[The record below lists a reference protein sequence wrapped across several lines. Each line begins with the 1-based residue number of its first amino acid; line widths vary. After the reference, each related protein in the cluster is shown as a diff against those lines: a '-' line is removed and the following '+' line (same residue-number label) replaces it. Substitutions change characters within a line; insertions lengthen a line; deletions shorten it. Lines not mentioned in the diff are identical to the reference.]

1 MNLALEYLVRTGAIR
16 KFLQLPCSLCVQDLF
31 GERTVVCLGKPDRS
45 GSLQVTHFH
54 LAFLDENGQMPLS
67 SIYSTYVRSI
77 FDDAK
82 VVIPGHL
89 VVPFAEQPIDTGQ
102 NRYNQPMS
110 ESIYE
115 MFVGYFFNPE
125 SHQKTREVWLWKSFR
140 ELHLD
145 SLPRFGSIFEQ
156 QLFLGLEKSYVRD
169 KHPRKWATWCSW
181 KRQLLVPT
189 NVAAELVFK
198 PDYERMKSN

>member
-1 MNLALEYLVRTGAIR
+1 
-16 KFLQLPCSLCVQDLF
+16 
-31 GERTVVCLGKPDRS
+31 
-45 GSLQVTHFH
+45 
-54 LAFLDENGQMPLS
+54 
-67 SIYSTYVRSI
+67 
-77 FDDAK
+77 
-82 VVIPGHL
+82 
-89 VVPFAEQPIDTGQ
+89 
-102 NRYNQPMS
+102 MS